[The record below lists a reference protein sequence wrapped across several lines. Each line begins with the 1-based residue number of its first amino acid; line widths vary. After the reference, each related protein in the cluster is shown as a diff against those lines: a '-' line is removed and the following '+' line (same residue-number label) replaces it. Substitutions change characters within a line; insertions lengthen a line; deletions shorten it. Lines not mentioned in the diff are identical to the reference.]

1 MGAGLVQGN
10 FCSETGT
17 RYFSPI
23 TKSCAQNLE
32 SPIFHTRCK
41 NHRDPKNYCNYIFL
55 QDILQSVET
64 HQTQIEETIVRGK
77 ELSQKEGALDLVPS
91 NVSTLETL
99 SSEVLNDCK
108 VRREEIET
116 ALNNW
121 TRYNEGLEGFKEVLA
136 DGEVEVTRRKAL
148 NVTGLEV
155 VDQEKQEIKVLW
167 QS

>member
-1 MGAGLVQGN
+1 
-10 FCSETGT
+10 
-17 RYFSPI
+17 
-23 TKSCAQNLE
+23 
-32 SPIFHTRCK
+32 
-41 NHRDPKNYCNYIFL
+41 
-55 QDILQSVET
+55 
-64 HQTQIEETIVRGK
+64 
-77 ELSQKEGALDLVPS
+77 LVPS

-99 SSEVLNDCK
+99 SSEVLNDCN
-108 VRREEIET
+108 VRQEEIET

-121 TRYNEGLEGFKEVLA
+121 TRYNEALEGFKEALA

>member
-1 MGAGLVQGN
+1 M
-10 FCSETGT
+10 F
-17 RYFSPI
+17 FSNHQ
-23 TKSCAQNLE
+23 SCAQDLE
-32 SPIFHTRCK
+32 SPIFHTAK
-41 NHRDPKNYCNYIFL
+41 ITETLKNYLDYFFV

-108 VRREEIET
+108 VRREETET
-116 ALNNW
+116 AVNNW
-121 TRYNEGLEGFKEVLA
+121 TQYNEALEGFKEALA
-136 DGEVEVTRRKAL
+136 EGEVEVTRRKAL

>member
-32 SPIFHTRCK
+32 SPIFHTMQK
-41 NHRDPKNYCNYIFL
+41 KKNYCNYIFV

-91 NVSTLETL
+91 NVSPLETL
-99 SSEVLNDCK
+99 SSKVLNDCK